1 MNQDDIFDEIQRDT
15 ARRKAD
21 PLAFAL
27 EALEDLFAHRG
38 DVGGGFQRFQDKME
52 GFFWWADDA
61 VQCLE
66 LVLADPPEDLGRM
79 VREQAHVV
87 VWVEADGSERPAD
100 DAETATWLREAVPRL
115 RSMFD
120 TYVAEQSAKQIR
132 AREGPS

>member
-1 MNQDDIFDEIQRDT
+1 MNHDDFFEEIQRDT

-21 PLAFAL
+21 PLPFAL

-38 DVGGGFQRFQDKME
+38 DVDGGFQRFQGKME

-66 LVLADPPEDLGRM
+66 LVLADSPEDLGRL
-79 VREQAHVV
+79 VREEAHVV

-100 DAETATWLREAVPRL
+100 DAETVAWLREAVPRL

-120 TYVAEQSAKQIR
+120 AYVATKTAEQIR
-132 AREGPS
+132 AREDPS